1 MPPFLFRLPV
11 GQHFSAMNPTANP
24 NSNNAAPAI
33 LEQLRLR
40 AGGSEMYPHCSLKI
54 LNDSRE
60 NFPAWFDAVRAA

>member
-1 MPPFLFRLPV
+1 
-11 GQHFSAMNPTANP
+11 MNPNP
-24 NSNNAAPAI
+24 SDTAPAI

-60 NFPAWFDAVRAA
+60 NFPAWLDAVRAAERSVLVEM